1 MFLICFQYKKNFLTA
16 TSPKISKQICRKY
29 WNKLTI
35 FYFRGRTF
43 SALASCTSP
52 NAYILSRQIHAFLLE
67 KNYFRTIL
75 MTTLFQSH
83 PVIFTPQKLSASSN
97 LFLPR
102 VKSSSGKCSI
112 FVSPKVWPSI
122 LDFTTFTHNMFQK
135 HLLLRQNK

>member
-16 TSPKISKQICRKY
+16 TSPKISKQICSKY

-52 NAYILSRQIHAFLLE
+52 NAYILSRQINAFLLE
-67 KNYFRTIL
+67 KKLLPNHFDDYFVPVKSAHFH
-75 MTTLFQSH
+75 TTKIS
-83 PVIFTPQKLSASSN
+83 TSSN

-102 VKSSSGKCSI
+102 IKSSSGKCSI
-112 FVSPKVWPSI
+112 FVSPKVWLSI